1 MLYLLKRDYQKNL
14 TCINISTT
22 IQCLKKLF
30 LNRLNQSLMRLIGR
44 QNKSIIRGL
53 FRVMA
58 QVHEMIYM
66 KMTNG
71 EYIYG
76 TNLDIGRYS
85 IKHKCECEHEFDHV
99 PPCKLEGQGGYSD
112 GSKAFKYIG

>member
-1 MLYLLKRDYQKNL
+1 
-14 TCINISTT
+14 
-22 IQCLKKLF
+22 
-30 LNRLNQSLMRLIGR
+30 
-44 QNKSIIRGL
+44 
-53 FRVMA
+53 MA

-66 KMTNG
+66 LMTNG

-85 IKHKCECEHEFDHV
+85 VEHNCECQREFDHV

-112 GSKAFKYIG
+112 GSEAFKYVGKDHDPMTHSHPPSKEEMHTDAWGKKVFKKTNGWNYETGEFIYNEKW

>member
-1 MLYLLKRDYQKNL
+1 
-14 TCINISTT
+14 
-22 IQCLKKLF
+22 
-30 LNRLNQSLMRLIGR
+30 
-44 QNKSIIRGL
+44 
-53 FRVMA
+53 MA

-76 TNLDIGRYS
+76 SNLDIGKYS
-85 IKHKCECEHEFDHV
+85 VKHNCECEYEFDHV

-112 GSKAFKYIG
+112 GSKAFIYVGTDHDPMTHSHPISKEELHLDAYGKKVFKKIQTRV